1 MSTASRTEVHMKLRR
16 TSALPK
22 AQSKTRCGTRFGTRF
37 GADSATNAGG
47 YSQCTVPACGVS
59 DPGGAAAARLL
70 FRFTLDP
77 CLGSTQVYPVFSVTW
92 PFRSTGVYR

>member
-1 MSTASRTEVHMKLRR
+1 MKL
-16 TSALPK
+16 PK
-22 AQSKTRCGTRFGTRF
+22 TPVNSPTRWTGRLE
-37 GADSATNAGG
+37 
-47 YSQCTVPACGVS
+47 CTVPVCGVS

-77 CLGSTQVYPVFSVTW
+77 CLGSTQVYPVFSVTG